1 MPRLRN
7 DDELFKSSTM
17 SFGEHLEELRWA
29 LAMSALGIV
38 IALAITFPLAQ
49 YAVHFV
55 ERPLAR
61 ALERYYRAEARD
73 EMLAA
78 SERQPLS
85 LAEWQLLSDRQLI
98 PRRVQVDVEA
108 VRAMLEPSSG
118 MVQTSAGKP
127 VPRFQ
132 PEDLSPE
139 DAVLLAKKLLSDA
152 KGSDPVRLVRDAV
165 PALDRD
171 ALAELLLD
179 VSAPGQAEAIRQ
191 RLIAALNDCLLRAN
205 LAEIPSIRN
214 QIDHLGPGYHALAKE
229 LMQAWDAGNHQALRP
244 QVNRLLL
251 SAVFPE
257 QIPPPRIQLAELTIW
272 EPGTAR
278 IQTLGVPEAF
288 MAWMKAWL
296 VLALLVASPWVFY
309 QLWLFVAAGLYG
321 HERSFVYMFLP
332 FSLGL
337 FLAGAALAFAFVFDP
352 VLDFLF
358 TFNRK
363 LNISIEPRFSDW
375 IGFVLLLPLGF
386 GISFQ
391 LPLVML
397 LLERLGLVSVA
408 TYISRWRISIL
419 IIFVVSM
426 VLTPA
431 DPISMLLMA
440 IPLTGLYFGG
450 ILLCRWLPRSAPAAQ
465 ETASASGH

>member
-1 MPRLRN
+1 
-7 DDELFKSSTM
+7 M

-73 EMLAA
+73 DMLAA
-78 SERQPLS
+78 SARQPLS
-85 LAEWQLLSDRQLI
+85 LAEWQLLSEERLV
-98 PRRVQVDVEA
+98 PRRVRIDVEA
-108 VRAMLEPSSG
+108 VRAMLDPPSAEG
-118 MVQTSAGKP
+118 QTPAEKSAL
-127 VPRFQ
+127 RFQ
-132 PEDLSPE
+132 PADLAPGN
-139 DAVLLAKKLLSDA
+139 AVLLAQKLLSGA
-152 KGSDPVRLVRDAV
+152 EKPDPARLVLDAM
-165 PALDRD
+165 PDLDRN
-171 ALAELLLD
+171 ALEKQLHD

-191 RLIAALNDCLLRAN
+191 RMIEALNGCLVHAD
-205 LAEIPSIRN
+205 LAENPTIR
-214 QIDHLGPGYHALAKE
+214 QQMDRLGSGYHALGKE
-229 LMQAWDAGNHQALRP
+229 LLHAWDAGNHQALRP
-244 QVNRLLL
+244 QVNRMLL

-257 QIPPPRIQLAELTIW
+257 LIHPPRIQLAELTIW

-296 VLALLVASPWVFY
+296 VLAVLVASPWVFY

-397 LLERLGLVSVA
+397 LLERLGLVTVA

-465 ETASASGH
+465 ETASASGHGIGPAG